1 MADIAL
7 KTKVDA
13 QELDEAIEKATAQ
26 IGEMLGGKSAR
37 TVRQMIAR
45 GDFGDTLQ
53 DGKQHLVPA
62 SGLEAYIRARTGPA
76 EPYQRHFTGA
86 RPRRKIP
93 EPQPLKA

>member
-1 MADIAL
+1 MIGLLRNEVGKGSDHMERYYTA
-7 KTKVDA
+7 
-13 QELDEAIEKATAQ
+13 AQ
-26 IGEMLGGKSAR
+26 IGEILGGKSPRA
-37 TVRQMIAR
+37 VRQMIVR

-62 SGLEAYIRARTGPA
+62 SGLEAYIKARTGPA
-76 EPYQRHFTGA
+76 EPYQRHFTIT